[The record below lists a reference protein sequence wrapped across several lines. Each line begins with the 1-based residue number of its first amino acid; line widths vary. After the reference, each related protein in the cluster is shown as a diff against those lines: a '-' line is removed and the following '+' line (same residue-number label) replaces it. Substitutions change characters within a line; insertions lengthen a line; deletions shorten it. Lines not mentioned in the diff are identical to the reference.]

1 MNTRICYLYRDSDN
15 YKVHN
20 MCVIH
25 GELTDSQIDQILE
38 CCDMGEYFI
47 PSQVGLPERKFDEF
61 DLERDHCWFEL
72 NRDGFESCNQEAD
85 TFLTAEQLQE
95 IARDGSKVHGRP
107 EDLMAQMA
115 PDTLR
120 ILFPY
125 QEEGEISF
133 STIPERLDN
142 LDA

>member
-61 DLERDHCWFEL
+61 DSERDHCWFEL

-85 TFLTAEQLQE
+85 TFLTAEQLTANFQ
-95 IARDGSKVHGRP
+95 ACKNNWRD
-107 EDLMAQMA
+107 DLA
-115 PDTLR
+115 PNGM
-120 ILFPY
+120 
-125 QEEGEISF
+125 EG
-133 STIPERLDN
+133 PAL
-142 LDA
+142 

>member
-47 PSQVGLPERKFDEF
+47 PSQVGLPGSTSTAQR
-61 DLERDHCWFEL
+61 
-72 NRDGFESCNQEAD
+72 
-85 TFLTAEQLQE
+85 FLKLYPQPGG
-95 IARDGSKVHGRP
+95 IAG
-107 EDLMAQMA
+107 AQI
-115 PDTLR
+115 R
-120 ILFPY
+120 
-125 QEEGEISF
+125 
-133 STIPERLDN
+133 
-142 LDA
+142 